1 MTNGGVDRAVE
12 CTGNINAMIQA
23 LESVHDVLL
32 HIINNTSVIPIII
45 FVSFFFNIH
54 LTQCRDG
61 VWQCSSVCHT
71 KTLFSR
77 LIQYNSS
84 MRKHSRE
91 PSMATTSPEPTS
103 PLLLSNT
110 LKGYMIYY
118 FCFLNQE
125 LLVLLSFC
133 LSS

>member
-23 LESVHDVLL
+23 LESVHDVQL
-32 HIINNTSVIPIII
+32 HIINNTSILPIII
-45 FVSFFFNIH
+45 FVFFFFNIH

-61 VWQCSSVCHT
+61 VWRCLSVCRT

-77 LIQYNSS
+77 LTQYNSS
-84 MRKHSRE
+84 LRKHSRE
-91 PSMATTSPEPTS
+91 PSTATTSPGPTS
-103 PLLLSNT
+103 LLLLSNT

-118 FCFLNQE
+118 FSFLNQE
-125 LLVLLSFC
+125 LLVLLSSC